1 MGTPGSPQS
10 AAEDK
15 AGPPATQE
23 VTQFWKDIPPGQGP
37 YPTRIISE
45 PDARLAS
52 GWLGAAGP
60 GRPGLDGPPGNH
72 QARPPA
78 SAGAHQPHGGQRPTQ
93 PRGARASLG
102 RPVKAAEVKEQ
113 GRTAR
118 EDGGRGR
125 GLGSPGTS
133 ARPCPLAQAPGPAP
147 RSPRARSQAAGKC
160 ECQHGDATFLRSLSR
175 PRGCRPRLGPA
186 RKATLVGPGL
196 SCPPPAAHP
205 WNALLPASRGFGC
218 PRGPPAGPRL
228 SSVFPGG
235 LRGCR
240 CLQRAGYFGGHP
252 LKENRAG
259 MLEAEHPVPEAWVWP
274 LEPGRAEGEGRG
286 HRGQAGAGGRTAPGG
301 SQGRPSEVAC
311 PSAKLLTSWASFS
324 RLQGGQRGVQGGAR
338 MTALSAVSSSVV
350 PCVLVRGC
358 LLSFS
363 RRPVGLR
370 ARLPVHPQGEP
381 GAEIRV
387 QKE

>member
-1 MGTPGSPQS
+1 M
-10 AAEDK
+10 
-15 AGPPATQE
+15 GPPATTRRGGLQPLLE
-23 VTQFWKDIPPGQGP
+23 PTSPMVSSGP
-37 YPTRIISE
+37 
-45 PDARLAS
+45 S
-52 GWLGAAGP
+52 GP
-60 GRPGLDGPPGNH
+60 EEH
-72 QARPPA
+72 V
-78 SAGAHQPHGGQRPTQ
+78 S
-93 PRGARASLG
+93 
-102 RPVKAAEVKEQ
+102 PVKAMEVKEQ

-175 PRGCRPRLGPA
+175 PRGCHPRLGPA

-235 LRGCR
+235 LQGCR

-274 LEPGRAEGEGRG
+274 LEPGGAGEEGRG
-286 HRGQAGAGGRTAPGG
+286 HRGREGAGGRTAPGG
-301 SQGRPSEVAC
+301 AQGRPSEAAC
-311 PSAKLLTSWASFS
+311 PSAKQLTSWASFS
-324 RLQGGQRGVQGGAR
+324 RLQGGQRGRAGRGQDDRTVH
-338 MTALSAVSSSVV
+338 L
-350 PCVLVRGC
+350 VLLRC
-358 LLSFS
+358 
-363 RRPVGLR
+363 PLR
-370 ARLPVHPQGEP
+370 AGPGVSPLLPTEACGAQGHASCAPPRGAKSRNLSPEGMMLGHPRPQEALGPPNLPCPRPPTVLLASP
-381 GAEIRV
+381 GPLEGPDRRALERRGTRGGTGAWR
-387 QKE
+387 